1 MKHGRSG
8 SAWRRMPA
16 VHWLAER
23 VQRPCTGMVGTVVLP
38 LRGGPA
44 VRPPGAPAVVAVPL
58 SRNVRGVRVDGIH
71 DVPRTQRPLP
81 CS

>member
-1 MKHGRSG
+1 
-8 SAWRRMPA
+8 
-16 VHWLAER
+16 
-23 VQRPCTGMVGTVVLP
+23 MVGTVVLP